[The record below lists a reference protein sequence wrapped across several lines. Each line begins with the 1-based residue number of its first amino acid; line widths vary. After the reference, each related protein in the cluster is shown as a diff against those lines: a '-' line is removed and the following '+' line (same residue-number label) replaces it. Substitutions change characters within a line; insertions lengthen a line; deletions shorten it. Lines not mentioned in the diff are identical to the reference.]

1 MFNDKHEYISFKTTQ
16 ERESYWVGRLV
27 KSKVPIKVN
36 LFEEIPVDTLGVVV
50 SVHRPNVG
58 MAYVLSVR
66 WATGEEEACFQYD
79 IFSYDACTH
88 FINREVTCV
97 KQKSVEKKVS
107 KNT

>member
-1 MFNDKHEYISFKTTQ
+1 MFNDMHEYISFRTAE

-36 LFEEIPVDTLGVVV
+36 LFEEIPVNTLGVVV
-50 SVHRPNVG
+50 SVHQPNIG
-58 MAYVLSVR
+58 MAHVLFVR
-66 WATGEEEACFQYD
+66 WTTGEEEACFQYD
-79 IFSYDACTH
+79 IFSYNACTH

-97 KQKSVEKKVS
+97 EQKPIEKKVS